1 MMKNSKI
8 DVKFF
13 QLNYYIIIKE
23 YYCSLKN
30 IVFLKEY
37 YCSLK
42 NITVSLYL
50 FLASDSFLL
59 YK

>member
-23 YYCSLKN
+23 YYWFLKN
-30 IVFLKEY
+30 TMFLKEY

>member
-37 YCSLK
+37 YCFLK

>member
-1 MMKNSKI
+1 MMKNSKSY
-8 DVKFF
+8 VKFF
-13 QLNYYIIIKE
+13 LTKLLYNN
-23 YYCSLKN
+23 LKN
-30 IVFLKEY
+30 IKFLKEY

-50 FLASDSFLL
+50 FLTSDSFLL

>member
-1 MMKNSKI
+1 MMKNSKG
-8 DVKFF
+8 DVTFF
-13 QLNYYIIIKE
+13 QQNYYIIIKE

-30 IVFLKEY
+30 IKFLKEY

>member
-50 FLASDSFLL
+50 FFTSDSFLL

>member
-30 IVFLKEY
+30 I
-37 YCSLK
+37 
-42 NITVSLYL
+42 TVH
-50 FLASDSFLL
+50 
-59 YK
+59 

>member
-1 MMKNSKI
+1 MMKNSKG

-30 IVFLKEY
+30 IKFLKEY

>member
-30 IVFLKEY
+30 I
-37 YCSLK
+37 
-42 NITVSLYL
+42 TVSLYL